1 MTRGLN
7 FYHFLSLLVVLSTPG
22 HASFCAAK
30 GVRRGG
36 LLLYCGAAVVA
47 RMDPAS
53 NAESAQ
59 NVEMFKI
66 KKLIKGLEAA
76 RGYAEGERA

>member
-1 MTRGLN
+1 M
-7 FYHFLSLLVVLSTPG
+7 SSTPG
-22 HASFCAAK
+22 QVSFCAAK
-30 GVRRGG
+30 GVKREG
-36 LLLYCGAAVVA
+36 LSCFNCGAVVVTK
-47 RMDPAS
+47 MDPAS

-76 RGYAEGERA
+76 RGYIEETSVMFMVVALP

>member
-1 MTRGLN
+1 
-7 FYHFLSLLVVLSTPG
+7 
-22 HASFCAAK
+22 
-30 GVRRGG
+30 
-36 LLLYCGAAVVA
+36 
-47 RMDPAS
+47 MDPAS

-76 RGYAEGERA
+76 RGYIEETSVMFMVVTLP